1 MSLCHEFVSR
11 DLDLAKRVCGGGGR
25 HGHRYGAGACVLSCI
40 SSKGRDPPEK
50 DMA

>member
-11 DLDLAKRVCGGGGR
+11 DLDLAKCVCGGGGM
-25 HGHRYGAGACVLSCI
+25 GIDMVQVLVYCPASAVR
-40 SSKGRDPPEK
+40 GGTTREK